1 MFGLG
6 DPSFNTASNVTQSD
20 NDKLLELENRI
31 AKIEKTLG
39 WMKWA
44 FAFIGLFILTN
55 NKKNEN

>member
-1 MFGLG
+1 MIGLG
-6 DPSFNTASNVTQSD
+6 DPNLNRPNNITQSE

-44 FAFIGLFILTN
+44 LAFIGLFILTN